1 MRWLRKFFYSDDP
14 TVKVRAAL
22 TESDVLL
29 LRDVLEESDVPAM
42 FKNMNVLT
50 VTHEAGSFGS
60 DYDLFVKQSDLAR
73 AEEILEAFDSAEGD
87 GPRDSGGWNSNPE
100 A

>member
-73 AEEILEAFDSAEGD
+73 AEEILEAFDSAAGD
-87 GPRDSGGWNSNPE
+87 GPRASGGWHSTPE
-100 A
+100 T

>member
-60 DYDLFVKQSDLAR
+60 DYDLFVKQSDLERAR
-73 AEEILEAFDSAEGD
+73 ELLSPAQEPEEQA
-87 GPRDSGGWNSNPE
+87 
-100 A
+100 

>member
-1 MRWLRKFFYSDDP
+1 M
-14 TVKVRAAL
+14 KVRAAL
-22 TESDVLL
+22 SESEALL
-29 LRDVLEESDVPAM
+29 LREVLENSDVPAM

-87 GPRDSGGWNSNPE
+87 GPRDIGGWHSNPDT
-100 A
+100 

>member
-87 GPRDSGGWNSNPE
+87 GPRDSGGWHSNPE
-100 A
+100 T